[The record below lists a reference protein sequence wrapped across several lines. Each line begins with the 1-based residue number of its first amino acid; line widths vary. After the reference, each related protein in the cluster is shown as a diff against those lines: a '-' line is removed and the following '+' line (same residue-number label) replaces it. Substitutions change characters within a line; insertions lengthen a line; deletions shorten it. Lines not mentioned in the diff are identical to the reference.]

1 MAKAKVVGG
10 LDDALTK
17 AGKNVMK
24 AINGEVIQHSNE
36 KIVSKMAYGALNNGF
51 GAAEYIHR
59 GMTGDKWDLART
71 FKHQAGEK
79 AGKLNYGKIAGSYI
93 GASAAMR
100 VASGGGVTK
109 DGNGNANLIGIPF
122 V

>member
-51 GAAEYIHR
+51 GAATPAFR
-59 GMTGDKWDLART
+59 RCRRL
-71 FKHQAGEK
+71 GESC
-79 AGKLNYGKIAGSYI
+79 N
-93 GASAAMR
+93 
-100 VASGGGVTK
+100 
-109 DGNGNANLIGIPF
+109 
-122 V
+122 